1 MTTLVY
7 LLLGVAFALFAFS
20 AWRRRADGDPASS
33 VEGFARVLAAI
44 DPAATARAQQEREA
58 EATLGAGPDANP
70 SGSEDR

>member
-44 DPAATARAQQEREA
+44 DPAAKTELQ
-58 EATLGAGPDANP
+58 PDATVGAATVTDTE
-70 SGSEDR
+70 GSEEL

>member
-44 DPAATARAQQEREA
+44 DPAAKTELQADATVGAPAATDA
-58 EATLGAGPDANP
+58 E
-70 SGSEDR
+70 GSEER